1 MRRFLITG
9 IALCCFAIAAPAF
22 AGSSAALPHS
32 TQQTQTKSKNKNKN
46 KKTKMKG
53 KSMKTA
59 KKSGKS
65 GKSSK
70 KKS

>member
-9 IALCCFAIAAPAF
+9 IALCCFAIAVPAF
-22 AGSSAALPHS
+22 AGPSAALPYS
-32 TQQTQTKSKNKNKN
+32 TQQTQTKSKNK
-46 KKTKMKG
+46 KTKMKA

>member
-22 AGSSAALPHS
+22 AGPSAALPYS
-32 TQQTQTKSKNKNKN
+32 TQQTQTKSKNKNN
-46 KKTKMKG
+46 KKMKA

>member
-22 AGSSAALPHS
+22 AGPSAALPYS

-46 KKTKMKG
+46 KKMKA